1 MLSFPADTRNRMN
14 QSEGD
19 AVTKAKLAKY
29 GKKIY
34 EKKSFFLVHVYLF
47 FSSRIERSP
56 TEGDG
61 GEDHHFVPKCN
72 NSATTG

>member
-34 EKKSFFLVHVYLF
+34 EKKLLFLVRVYLF
-47 FSSRIERSP
+47 VSSRKERSP
-56 TEGDG
+56 TEGDVR
-61 GEDHHFVPKCN
+61 EDHCFVPKCN
-72 NSATTG
+72 KSATMG